1 MSDPGGDERANNYD
15 KIGGSSVTYQ
25 RYPYNTILVTSDLL
39 LHLYHRVFDN
49 SLKYFEETT
58 ARPMLTTLSKSLFD
72 KFLALAQKTTDQN
85 LKSNYEMLAAYRA
98 VPYAILIPNNEMID
112 KINTIANDSANG
124 DPATDLSDDQ
134 VQKLILAR
142 EKTIIAKLPA
152 TYQKAIQ
159 DTITEI
165 LKATN
170 TDGQNILL
178 ETFSPTLMDNFGSVD
193 ALKFDFTQFKPR
205 AHYTTDSL
213 LKTYFMGMKWLMREK
228 LFFADKNVAAASLV
242 MVHNIQN
249 KDLTQFTTFY
259 NFIQKLIGEDDD
271 VNISDLQKFIAD
283 QKRAS
288 DKDIIQ

>member
-1 MSDPGGDERANNYD
+1 M
-15 KIGGSSVTYQ
+15 
-25 RYPYNTILVTSDLL
+25 

-49 SLKYFEETT
+49 SLKYYEETT

-72 KFLALAQKTTDQN
+72 KFIGLAQKTTDQN
-85 LKSNYEMLAAYRA
+85 LKSNYELLAAYRA

-112 KINTIANDSANG
+112 KINTLANDSTNG
-124 DPATDLSDDQ
+124 DPATDLSDAQ
-134 VQKLILAR
+134 VQSLILAR
-142 EKTIIAKLPA
+142 EKTIISKLPA
-152 TYQKAIQ
+152 TYQKAVQ
-159 DTITEI
+159 DTMTEI

-170 TDGQNILL
+170 TDGKNILL
-178 ETFSPTLMDNFGSVD
+178 ETFSPTMLENFGSFD

-228 LFFADKNVAAASLV
+228 LFFADKKVAAAALV

-249 KDLTQFTTFY
+249 NDLTQFTTFY

-271 VNISDLQKFIAD
+271 VNISDLQKFISE
-283 QKRAS
+283 QQRSS